1 MKSTDAFK
9 ETIKSY
15 LEDRAKTDILFAEK
29 FQNPEKNID
38 DCCTYILS
46 TVQASGC
53 NGFADD
59 EIFGMAVHYYDE
71 ADIKVSGNLKNTKV
85 VVNHTVEL
93 SADELKQA
101 KEKAIETVIA
111 KETERMQT
119 KAPAPKKV
127 KQQVQAPS
135 LFDDCL

>member
-15 LEDRAKTDILFAEK
+15 LEDRAKTDILFTEK
-29 FQNPEKNID
+29 YSNPEKNID
-38 DCCTYILS
+38 DCCKYILS

-53 NGFADD
+53 NGFADE

-71 ADIKVSGNLKNTKV
+71 ENIEVGKPVNAKV

-101 KEKAIETVIA
+101 KEEAIETVIA

-127 KQQVQAPS
+127 KKQDFAPS
-135 LFDDCL
+135 LFDD